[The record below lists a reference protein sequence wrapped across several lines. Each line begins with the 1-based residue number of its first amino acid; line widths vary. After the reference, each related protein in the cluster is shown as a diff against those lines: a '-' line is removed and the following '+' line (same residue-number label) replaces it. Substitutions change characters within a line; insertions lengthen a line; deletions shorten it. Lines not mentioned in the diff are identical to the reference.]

1 MWQKEKNKL
10 RRDFIF
16 KDFKEAF
23 AFMTE
28 VAAVAQQLNHY
39 PEWSDSYKKVSVR
52 LCIHAAGHIITKRDY
67 ELAAGISAITAT

>member
-39 PEWSDSYKKVSVR
+39 PEWINSYNKVALDCVSTR
-52 LCIHAAGHIITKRDY
+52 LTILLRNVIM
-67 ELAAGISAITAT
+67 S